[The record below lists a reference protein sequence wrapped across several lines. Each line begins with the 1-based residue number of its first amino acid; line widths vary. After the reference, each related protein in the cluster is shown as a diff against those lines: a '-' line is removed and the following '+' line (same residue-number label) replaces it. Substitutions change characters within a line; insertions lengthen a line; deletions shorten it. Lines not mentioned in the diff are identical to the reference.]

1 MAGEPTINPYAPPA
15 SDAEG
20 APGGAPVA
28 TFLRPMFSP
37 RQIGWAAFFGTLFSG
52 ILLLQAN
59 FRTMGRP
66 AAANRTVVLGLL
78 ATVALVALLY
88 VAPKGVRTPV
98 NVATGW
104 ALYKVAVSLQGDAFF
119 KHGIAGGARHSNWRV
134 FGIIVA
140 TVVALLAVFFGVGYT
155 IARVGGVGEID

>member
-15 SDAEG
+15 SDVGG
-20 APGGAPVA
+20 AVGGAPAA

-37 RQIGWAAFFGTLFSG
+37 RQIGWAAFFGSLFSG

-66 AAANRTVVLGLL
+66 AAANKTVALGLL
-78 ATVALVALLY
+78 ASIGLIALLS
-88 VAPKGVRTPV
+88 VAPRGVSTPL

-104 ALYKVAVSLQGDAFF
+104 AIYKIAVSLQGDAFF
-119 KHGIAGGARHSNWRV
+119 KHGIAGGARHSNWLV
-134 FGIIVA
+134 FGIIIA
-140 TVVALLAVFFGVGYT
+140 TLAGLLVVFFSVAAAVGR
-155 IARVGGVGEID
+155 AAGG

>member
-15 SDAEG
+15 SDVDG
-20 APGGAPVA
+20 AVGGAPVA

-37 RQIGWAAFFGTLFSG
+37 RQIGWAAFFGSLFSG

-59 FRTMGRP
+59 FRTMGRT
-66 AAANRTVVLGLL
+66 AAANKTLALGLL
-78 ATVALVALLY
+78 TSVALIALLS
-88 VAPKGVRTPV
+88 VAPKGVSTPL

-104 ALYKVAVSLQGDAFF
+104 ATYKIAVSLQGDAFF
-119 KHGIAGGARHSNWRV
+119 KHGSAGGARHSNWLV

-140 TVVALLAVFFGVGYT
+140 TVVGLLAVFFGVGYS
-155 IARVGGVGEID
+155 IARVAGSG